1 MVEHRSP
8 KPGVGGSSPSWPAI
22 ILLILVEDLMSTDTQ
37 EKEYRFDALKWIVV
51 AALVCSAVAVNMM
64 FAEQPLG
71 FRVAGIALIA
81 IIAAFVGAQTEKGAQ
96 FVSLLSEARKE
107 LRKVVWPSAQE
118 RNQTTVIVLVAVTLM
133 ALILWALDTFLGW
146 VASLILG

>member
-1 MVEHRSP
+1 
-8 KPGVGGSSPSWPAI
+8 
-22 ILLILVEDLMSTDTQ
+22 MSTETQ
-37 EKEYRFDALKWIVV
+37 VKEYRFDGLKWLVAVV
-51 AALVCSAVAVNMM
+51 LLCSAVGANIY

-71 FRVAGIALIA
+71 FRVAGVALVA
-81 IIAAFVGAQTEKGAQ
+81 IIAAFVASQTEKGAQ

-107 LRKVVWPSAQE
+107 LRKVVWPAAQE

-146 VASLILG
+146 IAKLILG